1 MAKTYIQLRVHVYS
15 PNEGGDIVL
24 AGLSDVGF
32 ESFLETPEGL
42 EAYIPLNEWSVDSL
56 DVLSAMIGNGIDLSW
71 SLCVIPPENWNA
83 VWESDFQPIVIEN
96 QCAVRADFHA
106 PIDVPFELL
115 ITPKMSF
122 GTGHH
127 QTTFMMLNY
136 LLKHRPSDHK
146 VLDMGCGTGVLGI
159 LAEKLGANH
168 IDAIDVEPWCYEN
181 TVENAQMN
189 NCQLLTA
196 YHGDVNQ
203 IPGKQY
209 DTILANINMNVLLL
223 DIPKFAQLLSN
234 NGHLFLS
241 GFFTQDIPAIEA
253 KANQYGLHMT
263 EFQERDRWV
272 AVHFTPANAT

>member
-15 PNEGGDIVL
+15 PHEGGDIVL

-42 EAYIPLNEWSVDSL
+42 EAYIPLDEWSVDSL
-56 DVLSAMIGNGIDLSW
+56 DILSAMIGNGIDLSW
-71 SLCVIPPENWNA
+71 SLSVIPPENWNA

-209 DTILANINMNVLLL
+209 DTILANINMNVLLS

-253 KANQYGLHMT
+253 KANQNGLHMI

-272 AVHFTPANAT
+272 AAHFTPANAT

>member
-15 PNEGGDIVL
+15 PHEGGDIVL

-42 EAYIPLNEWSVDSL
+42 EAYIPLDEWSVDSL
-56 DVLSAMIGNGIDLSW
+56 DILSAMIGNGIDLSW
-71 SLCVIPPENWNA
+71 SLSVIPPENWNA

-209 DTILANINMNVLLL
+209 DTILANINMNVLLS

-253 KANQYGLHMT
+253 KANQNGLYMI

-272 AVHFTPANAT
+272 AAHFTPANAT